1 MKTITDLTIEQYR
14 EKVKEFH
21 GHEAP
26 GLLIGGFMVDL
37 AIRNLPAGEFFDC
50 ICETS
55 VCLPD
60 AVQILTPCTIGNGWL
75 KIIDAGK
82 FAVTFYDKAAGAGTR
97 VYLDIEKLKAYDEV
111 FSWFMK
117 LKTKKEQNKELLISQ
132 IIDAGDRILSVK
144 KVRVTESFLGKRSK
158 GKNAICPGCGEPYP
172 ASDGDKCKG
181 CSGIMPYLSSN

>member
-1 MKTITDLTIEQYR
+1 MKTICSLTVDQYR
-14 EKVKEFH
+14 EKVKDFH

-37 AIRNLPAGEFFDC
+37 AMSNLPDGEFFDC

-60 AVQILTPCTIGNGWL
+60 AVQILTPCTTGNGWL

-82 FAVTFYDKAAGAGTR
+82 FAMTFYEKTTGAGTR

-111 FSWFMK
+111 YSWFMK
-117 LKTKKEQNKELLISQ
+117 LKTKKEQNKDLLISQ
-132 IIDAGDRILSVK
+132 IIEAGDRILSVK
-144 KVRVTESFLGKRSK
+144 KIQLNESFLGKKSK
-158 GKNAICPGCGEPYP
+158 GKNSICPICGEPYP
-172 ASDGDKCKG
+172 LADGDKCRG
-181 CSGIMPYLSSN
+181 CAGELPY